1 MQEVFDYGNYDDAEF
16 TGAAMGFGSTAE
28 DDPPMLF
35 LPGVI
40 MSMWGGQVRSLA
52 DNLDIKLD
60 EVRQRA
66 ERWFTPERI
75 DCTMMTVEPG
85 QMAAVRFATEGVL
98 DGRPVITLEHV
109 TEAHPA
115 PAAAPDWEFPPEGH
129 TGVHRVVV
137 VGRTPRSNRNTHVSS
152 AAGFH

>member
-1 MQEVFDYGNYDDAEF
+1 MQEIFDYGNYDDAEF
-16 TGAAMGFGSTAE
+16 TCAAMGFGTTAE

-40 MSMWGGQVRSLA
+40 VSMWGGQVRSLA

-60 EVRQRA
+60 EVRQRT

-85 QMAAVRFATEGVL
+85 QKLRFQYRVIIHAGDAKSANVAKMWDKYAGAVASR
-98 DGRPVITLEHV
+98 
-109 TEAHPA
+109 
-115 PAAAPDWEFPPEGH
+115 
-129 TGVHRVVV
+129 
-137 VGRTPRSNRNTHVSS
+137 
-152 AAGFH
+152 